1 MVSQDI
7 IGISH
12 EFQVPLEEHLIKCG
26 FMVVLVS
33 PFSTVKNRQLM
44 NGRWDKHD
52 TKDAGNVA
60 DLIALGKCLYYDYP
74 EAAIRD
80 IRNLLSFKKRLKK
93 EEQTLQQGTLL
104 RQSGHPMGDERHGG
118 STLPSLTTI
127 GCILWQRELT
137 HRRTGRYTPKGK
149 KYRELPALLPNQTHQ
164 VDMVALVILPARSS
178 SSACMPSIPQS
189 TGAG

>member
-1 MVSQDI
+1 MI
-7 IGISH
+7 PRMPGTWPTLLPW
-12 EFQVPLEEHLIKCG
+12 E
-26 FMVVLVS
+26 
-33 PFSTVKNRQLM
+33 
-44 NGRWDKHD
+44 
-52 TKDAGNVA
+52 NVCTT
-60 DLIALGKCLYYDYP
+60 ITRKPPSVTSGTFF
-74 EAAIRD
+74 
-80 IRNLLSFKKRLKK
+80 SFKKRLKK

-164 VDMVALVILPARSS
+164 VDMVALVILPATIS